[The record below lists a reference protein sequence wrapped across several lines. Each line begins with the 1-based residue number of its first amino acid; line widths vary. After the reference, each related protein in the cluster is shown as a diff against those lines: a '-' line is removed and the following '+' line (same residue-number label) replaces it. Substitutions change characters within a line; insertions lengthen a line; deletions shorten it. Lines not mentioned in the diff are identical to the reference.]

1 MHFGNRVQFELYRR
15 FKKAKYPVRYEEL
28 VDKAR
33 DVLEEGPF
41 YYVEGGA
48 GAEDTGRANRRAFQK
63 WQIVPRML
71 RDVSKRDFRV
81 QLFGQTYDY
90 PLLLAPVGVQSI
102 IHPEG
107 ELGAAKAAAE
117 LCVPF
122 VASTASTH
130 SLEKIAR
137 VMGDAPRW
145 FQLYW
150 SRDQD
155 VAASLLERA
164 ERAGYA
170 AIVVTL
176 DTPMMAWRE
185 NDINQGYLPFLL
197 GEGIGNYL
205 SDPAFRAKL
214 SKPPETDLEEAIL
227 YWAQI
232 FGNES
237 LTWDDLP
244 FLRKHTRLPILLK
257 GILHPG
263 DAELALKHG
272 IDGIIVSNHGGRQVD
287 GAIAALDA
295 LGPVVDAVKGRI
307 PVLMDSGIRRG
318 ADMIKALALGASAV
332 LVGRPYV
339 FGLALGGQDG
349 VRHVVRN
356 LLADFN
362 LTMALAGFSSLAD
375 LNRSILVKAD
385 QLFL

>member
-1 MHFGNRVQFELYRR
+1 MHFGNRVQFEVYRQ
-15 FKKAKYPVRYEEL
+15 FKKSKYPVRYEDL
-28 VDKAR
+28 VEKAR
-33 DVLEEGPF
+33 EVLEEGPF

-48 GAEDTGRANRRAFQK
+48 GAEDTVRANRRAFQK
-63 WQIVPRML
+63 WQIVPRMF

-81 QLFGQTYDY
+81 KLFGQTYDF
-90 PLLLAPVGVQSI
+90 PLLMAPIGVQSI
-102 IHPEG
+102 IHQEG

-117 LCVPF
+117 LRVPF
-122 VASTASTH
+122 VASTASTY
-130 SLEKIAR
+130 SLEEIAQA
-137 VMGDAPRW
+137 MGDAPRW

-150 SRDQD
+150 SKDRD
-155 VAASLLERA
+155 VAASMVERA

-214 SKPPETDLEEAIL
+214 SKPPETDPEEAIL
-227 YWAQI
+227 YWTKV

-237 LTWDDLP
+237 LTWDELP
-244 FLRKHTRLPILLK
+244 FLRRHTRLPILLK
-257 GILHPG
+257 GILHPH
-263 DAELALKHG
+263 DAELAVKHG
-272 IDGIIVSNHGGRQVD
+272 MDGIIVSNHGGRQVD
-287 GAIAALDA
+287 GAIGTLDA
-295 LGPVVDAVKGRI
+295 LGPIVDVVQGRI

-339 FGLALGGQDG
+339 FGLALGGQEG
-349 VRHVVRN
+349 VMHVVRN
-356 LLADFN
+356 LLADFD
-362 LTMALAGFSSLAD
+362 LTMALSGFISLAD

-385 QLFL
+385 Q